1 MFVSLSGKLMHS
13 NVFSADV
20 PYVAER
26 DGECELGSM
35 LLKVSFALLNGKAVL
50 V

>member
-13 NVFSADV
+13 NVLPADV

-26 DGECELGSM
+26 AGECELGSM
-35 LLKVSFALLNGKAVL
+35 LLKVSSALLNGKAL
-50 V
+50 